1 MTHPLD
7 PILYP
12 RTIAII
18 GASKDPAK
26 RGYRALKTLLTDAF
40 DGRIF
45 PINPKEGEILDV
57 QCHPSLGAVP
67 EPIDLAIV
75 CTAAATTPDM
85 VEACGRNG
93 VKGALLLAGGFSE
106 ASEAGRLLEER
117 TVAIARRH
125 GVRLIGP
132 NTAGMFTARH
142 SCNAYGRPDI
152 PHGPLALV
160 SNSANVLRSLELEIR
175 FHGHSGISA
184 MLSVGNQ
191 ADLQFHEYLD
201 CFGDDP
207 ETRAI
212 VSYIEGFKDGPAYL
226 AAARRVGQRKPIVVY
241 AVGRTA
247 EGKGAARSHSG
258 SLSADHVVTR
268 GVLRQA
274 GVVLVEQSDHLFPV
288 ADALMLFPPM
298 RGRRVAV
305 LSEGGG
311 PISIAAETL
320 AQCGLELAT
329 LTGETQA
336 KIHAIVPNATAIA
349 NPVDAGGGTD
359 PRVEYYGSISKL
371 ILEDPNIDALLLVGF
386 FGGYVTA
393 PTRYGADIVEVEAAI
408 GVALAAEMHRLG
420 KPVMVQ
426 SHYAHL
432 KTSSLDALRKAGVP
446 YERHV
451 ETAVR
456 CLAHAA
462 EHGEMLRR
470 LAAAAAVPAGPARL
484 PAADAIVST
493 AHAQRRDLLEPEAR
507 ALLAA
512 HGVPMAPFLLMT
524 KTGDA
529 ADVVAQLG
537 GVPLALKIV
546 SRDVLHKSD
555 MGGVRLDV
563 TGAAA
568 VADAH
573 DGIVRDVRAHQPE
586 ADIAG
591 VLATPMAPRG
601 VELIVGL
608 VQDPQYGRVLM
619 VGLGGVFVEAM
630 RDVVFRA
637 IPVSQA
643 DALEMLGEI
652 RAQAML
658 EGVRGLL
665 AVDRR
670 AIADLLVKVSTLAT
684 AHPEIAAIDLN
695 PVIAH
700 AQGYAVVDSRIL
712 LSGT

>member
-1 MTHPLD
+1 
-7 PILYP
+7 
-12 RTIAII
+12 
-18 GASKDPAK
+18 
-26 RGYRALKTLLTDAF
+26 
-40 DGRIF
+40 
-45 PINPKEGEILDV
+45 
-57 QCHPSLGAVP
+57 
-67 EPIDLAIV
+67 
-75 CTAAATTPDM
+75 
-85 VEACGRNG
+85 
-93 VKGALLLAGGFSE
+93 
-106 ASEAGRLLEER
+106 
-117 TVAIARRH
+117 
-125 GVRLIGP
+125 
-132 NTAGMFTARH
+132 
-142 SCNAYGRPDI
+142 
-152 PHGPLALV
+152 
-160 SNSANVLRSLELEIR
+160 
-175 FHGHSGISA
+175 

-207 ETRAI
+207 DTRAI
-212 VSYIEGFKDGPAYL
+212 ISYIEGFKDGPAYL
-226 AAARRVGQRKPIVVY
+226 AAARRVSPRKPIVVY

-258 SLSADHVVTR
+258 SLSADHAVTR

-298 RGRRVAV
+298 RGCRVAV

-329 LTGETQA
+329 LTPQTQQ

-349 NPVDAGGGTD
+349 NPVDAGGGTE

-393 PTRYGADIVEVEAAI
+393 PTRYGADVADTEAAI
-408 GVALAAEMHRLG
+408 GVELAADMRRLG
-420 KPVMVQ
+420 KPVIVQ

-462 EHGEMLRR
+462 EQGQMRRR
-470 LAAAAAVPAGPARL
+470 LAEAETTPTQPVRL
-484 PAADAIVST
+484 PAANAIVAAARSEG
-493 AHAQRRDLLEPEAR
+493 RDLLEPEAR

-512 HGVPMAPFLLMT
+512 HGVPMAPSVLM
-524 KTGDA
+524 KDAGDA
-529 ADVVAQLG
+529 ADAVARLG

-555 MGGVRLDV
+555 VGGVRLDL

-568 VADAH
+568 VAEAFDA
-573 DGIVRDVRAHQPE
+573 IVRDVRAHQPD

-591 VLATPMAPRG
+591 VLATPMAARG
-601 VELIVGL
+601 VELIVGV

-637 IPVSQA
+637 VPVSKA
-643 DALEMLGEI
+643 DAIEMLGEI

-658 EGVRGLL
+658 EGMRGLP
-665 AVDRR
+665 AVDRG
-670 AIADLLVKVSTLAT
+670 AIADLLVKVSSLAI
-684 AHPEIAAIDLN
+684 AYPELAAIDLN
-695 PVIAH
+695 PVVAH
-700 AQGYAVVDSRIL
+700 LDGYAVVDSRML
-712 LSGT
+712 LAGA